1 MQAASIANIAIAKGC
16 HGKKRGGICEPV
28 LVADV
33 TSTGNRYQPLLLRAA
48 TSTGHSSDQYW
59 LLSPPCTGVRYE
71 VVVQSVV
78 VCSLVVPFPSR
89 EKEIS
94 PRWDCWLGV
103 RWRLLQLDGIE
114 GYRPRECF
122 GSRQEL
128 PLRIPWRYPLAIGL
142 KGLNRML
149 V

>member
-1 MQAASIANIAIAKGC
+1 MQVASITGIAIAKSY
-16 HGKKRGGICEPV
+16 HDKKDGVCEPV
-28 LVADV
+28 LVAEV
-33 TSTGNRYQPLLLRAA
+33 TSTGNRYQPVLLRAA
-48 TSTGHSSDQYW
+48 TSTGHFGDQYW
-59 LLSPPCTGVRYE
+59 LLSPPCAGVRYRA
-71 VVVQSVV
+71 VVQSVV

-94 PRWDCWLGV
+94 PRWDCRLGV

-114 GYRPRECF
+114 GDRPRECF
-122 GSRQEL
+122 GFRQEL
-128 PLRIPWRYPLAIGL
+128 PLLILWIYPLAIGL

>member
-1 MQAASIANIAIAKGC
+1 MSIIGIAIAKGC
-16 HGKKRGGICEPV
+16 HGKKRRGICEPV

-33 TSTGNRYQPLLLRAA
+33 TSTGNRYQPVLLRAA
-48 TSTGHSSDQYW
+48 TSTGQPSDQYW
-59 LLSPPCTGVRYE
+59 LLSPPCADVRYG
-71 VVVQSVV
+71 VVVQCIV
-78 VCSLVVPFPSR
+78 VCSLVVPFPSG

-94 PRWDCWLGV
+94 SRWDCRLGV

-114 GYRPRECF
+114 GDRPRECF
-122 GSRQEL
+122 GFRQEF

>member
-1 MQAASIANIAIAKGC
+1 MQAAPIIDIAIAKSYQD
-16 HGKKRGGICEPV
+16 KKRRRVCEPV
-28 LVADV
+28 LVAEV

-48 TSTGHSSDQYW
+48 TSTGQTSDQYW
-59 LLSPPCTGVRYE
+59 LLSPPCAGVRYG

-94 PRWDCWLGV
+94 PRS
-103 RWRLLQLDGIE
+103 GIV
-114 GYRPRECF
+114 
-122 GSRQEL
+122 
-128 PLRIPWRYPLAIGL
+128 GL
-142 KGLNRML
+142 